1 MLVCMINLLHQ
12 FVITKPLFM
21 KTKILLSFCC
31 LFSITSFS
39 QDSVYQLKD
48 YKYRTPGYRT
58 LVFSASVSGGLTDQK
73 NTGGDSLKGRNFHL
87 FPTSVYY
94 TKIVSTDQKLSRSVI
109 SLNASY
115 DSYSNES
122 RLNTYKYR
130 TGDGSFAWQ
139 FDNLFFRD
147 NKWYWQ
153 IGNRLSGEGNLQK
166 SSHLYDKKEFSA
178 SNEVILG
185 FGKGRIEMVQDA
197 QMALYILNDL
207 EQQGLINAPVDHQ
220 TINSFAQL
228 ITQINNRR
236 VFDFRRKRIFELT
249 QIDSFLRN
257 KGITRSLDIRLFT
270 TINDNWSYGY
280 NPLRSA
286 GSDWFF
292 RLVPFYGFN
301 IDKNSNF
308 SDYSL
313 QQSTHTLGVRP
324 EIGYENYKPVNLK
337 WQRDLGARFS
347 WSYDRHHFAVKNIN
361 SGTISKFKSTGD
373 FTQSQL
379 NLFYGLGYYPS
390 NRSKVNGTLKLSGSI
405 GEGAY
410 WINPSIDFSADYFVS
425 YRTRL
430 SAYLST
436 IYQYDRLNFTGVLAN
451 NAHSLNVNFGVT
463 ISHAFL

>member
-1 MLVCMINLLHQ
+1 
-12 FVITKPLFM
+12 M
-21 KTKILLSFCC
+21 KTKILLSLCC
-31 LFSITSFS
+31 LFAITSFS
-39 QDSVYQLKD
+39 QDSFYQLKD
-48 YKYRTPGYRT
+48 FKYRTSSYRT
-58 LVFSASVSGGLTDQK
+58 LVLSASASGGLTDQK
-73 NTGGDSLKGRNFHL
+73 NTSGDSLKGKNFHL
-87 FPTSVYY
+87 SPTSIYY
-94 TKIVSTDQKLSRSVI
+94 TKIVSTDQKLSRSAI

-115 DSYSNES
+115 DFYSNKS
-122 RLNTYKYR
+122 RLNDYKYKS
-130 TGDGSFAWQ
+130 GDGSFAWQ
-139 FDNLFFRD
+139 FDNRFFRD

-153 IGNRLSGEGNLQK
+153 IGNRLSGEGNLQE

-257 KGITRSLDIRLFT
+257 KGITSSADIRLFT

-280 NPLRSA
+280 NPLRSS

-292 RLVPFYGFN
+292 RLIPFYGFN
-301 IDKNSNF
+301 IDKNSNPP
-308 SDYSL
+308 DYSL

-324 EIGYENYKPVNLK
+324 EIGYENYKPINLK

-347 WSYDRHHFAVKNIN
+347 WSYDRHHFAVKNTN
-361 SGTISKFKSTGD
+361 SGTTSKFKSSGD
-373 FTQSQL
+373 FMQSQL

-390 NRSKVNGTLKLSGSI
+390 NRSKVNSTLKLSGSI

-410 WINPSIDFSADYFVS
+410 SINPSIDFSADYFVS

-436 IYQYDRLNFTGVLAN
+436 IYEYDQQNFAGGPTV
-451 NAHSLNVNFGVT
+451 NAHSLNVNFIVT

>member
-1 MLVCMINLLHQ
+1 
-12 FVITKPLFM
+12 M
-21 KTKILLSFCC
+21 KTKILLSLCS
-31 LFSITSFS
+31 LFAITSFS
-39 QDSVYQLKD
+39 QESAYQLKD
-48 YKYRTPGYRT
+48 YKYRTPAYRT
-58 LVFSASVSGGLTDQK
+58 LILSTSVSGGLTDQK

-87 FPTSVYY
+87 FPTSIYY
-94 TKIVSTDQKLSRSVI
+94 TKIVSTDQKLARSNI

-115 DSYSNES
+115 DFYSNKS
-122 RLNTYKYR
+122 RLNDYKYR
-130 TGDGSFAWQ
+130 SGDGSFSWQ
-139 FDNLFFRD
+139 FDNRFFRN

-153 IGNRLSGEGNLQK
+153 IGNRLSGEGNLQE
-166 SSHLYDKKEFSA
+166 SAHLYDKKEFSA

-236 VFDFRRKRIFELT
+236 IFDFRRKRIFELT

-257 KGITRSLDIRLFT
+257 KGITNSTDIRLFT

-292 RLVPFYGFN
+292 RLIPFYGFDIN
-301 IDKNSNF
+301 KNSNLP
-308 SDYSL
+308 DYSL
-313 QQSTHTLGVRP
+313 QQSTNTFGVRP
-324 EIGYENYKPVNLK
+324 EIGYENYKPINLK
-337 WQRDLGARFS
+337 WQRDLGASFS
-347 WSYDRHHFAVKNIN
+347 WSYDRHYFTVKNTN
-361 SGTISKFKSTGD
+361 SGTTSKFKSSGD
-373 FTQSQL
+373 LMQSQL
-379 NLFYGLGYYPS
+379 KLFYGLGYYPS
-390 NRSKVNGTLKLSGSI
+390 NRSKVNGTLNLSGSI

-410 WINPSIDFSADYFVS
+410 SINPSIDFSADYFIS

-436 IYQYDRLNFTGVLAN
+436 IYQYDQQNFAGGPTV
-451 NAHSLNVNFGVT
+451 NAHSLNANFIIT